1 MLGLRQIPNAIT
13 SIRILLVA
21 PIAIA
26 LAHHDL
32 LWTIVLFGAAAGS
45 DLVDGF
51 LAKRFGWQSDLGSVL
66 DPIADKLLMA
76 TVFITLSYLR
86 LVPAWLTAAA
96 VARDALIVVG
106 ALVYRFRVGRIKG
119 RPSMVSKLNTLCQGT
134 FVMAVFGR
142 EAFAIP
148 PDWVVTA
155 LGALVLVTV
164 GVSAIDY
171 FLVWGPRLLEG
182 LRLRRAAVAHAGDRH
197 P

>member
-1 MLGLRQIPNAIT
+1 MLGARQIPNAIT

-26 LAHHDL
+26 LVHRDL
-32 LWTIVLFGAAAGS
+32 LWTIALFGAAACS

-51 LAKRFGWQSDLGSVL
+51 LAKRYGWQSDLGSVL

-76 TVFITLSYLR
+76 TVFITLAYMR
-86 LVPAWLTAAA
+86 LVPGWLAAAA
-96 VARDALIVVG
+96 VARDAFIVLG
-106 ALVYRFRVGRIKG
+106 ALIYRFRIGPLKG

-134 FVMAVFGR
+134 FIMAVFGR

-164 GVSAIDY
+164 VVSAIDY
-171 FLVWGPRLLEG
+171 FLVWGPRLIEG
-182 LRLRRAAVAHAGDRH
+182 LKLRNAAPARAADRH